1 MSKEQETKEFQVVQI
16 IEASDDQPTST
27 ASISR
32 NDETHRKLKVLKCCF
47 LLNNVVLYD

>member
-16 IEASDDQPTST
+16 IEASDDQPT